1 MEQSMKLRE
10 HLKKNRRKPSFDPNN
25 FSLSPTPPFSQMS
38 HGSFFKQS
46 PPPSSSLEAA
56 EKAAQDLQKAQRA
69 ADVLDKQHHTP
80 FYISAAQEP
89 PLNDEGDSEA
99 VMKER
104 KIELQTFMK
113 KVDDNDKAL
122 KATGAKLMRNRK
134 LKKNIQDEYDRKL
147 IELQYKYD
155 IKLRELEVQYQIINK
170 ERESLFMDRDEM
182 AKMNS
187 RTRGGK
193 KHKTKKRKTKKRK
206 TKKHKTKKT
215 KHKTKRR

>member
-1 MEQSMKLRE
+1 MSADPNASRPKYLRIKIE
-10 HLKKNRRKPSFDPNN
+10 KPSFDPNN
-25 FSLSPTPPFSQMS
+25 FPPP
-38 HGSFFKQS
+38 
-46 PPPSSSLEAA
+46 PPPSSSLGAA

-69 ADVLDKQHHTP
+69 ADVLDKQHNTP

-113 KVDDNDKAL
+113 KVDDNDEAL

-134 LKKNIQDEYDRKL
+134 LKKNIQDEYDIKL
-147 IELQYKYD
+147 KELQYKYD

-170 ERESLFMDRDEM
+170 KRESLFMHLDKM
-182 AKMNS
+182 AKIIS

-193 KHKTKKRKTKKRK
+193 KRKTKKRKTKKRK

-215 KHKTKRR
+215 KKKTKRR

>member
-1 MEQSMKLRE
+1 MYIMSADPNASRPKYLRIKIE
-10 HLKKNRRKPSFDPNN
+10 KPSFDPNN
-25 FSLSPTPPFSQMS
+25 FPPP
-38 HGSFFKQS
+38 
-46 PPPSSSLEAA
+46 PPPSSSLGAA

-69 ADVLDKQHHTP
+69 ADVLDKQHNTP

-113 KVDDNDKAL
+113 KVDDNDEAL

-134 LKKNIQDEYDRKL
+134 LKKNIQDEYD
-147 IELQYKYD
+147 

-170 ERESLFMDRDEM
+170 KRESLFMHLDKM
-182 AKMNS
+182 AKIIS
-187 RTRGGK
+187 RTRGG
-193 KHKTKKRKTKKRK
+193 KKRKTKKRK

-215 KHKTKRR
+215 KKKTKRR